1 MSMVRKVVRVAFTI
15 SVCTLGLLLF
25 GVWTRFDDY
34 NLYQNLGHLTGI
46 PEQHIYGF
54 NLLGTTTDSSEHRN
68 IGTVDAVNKD
78 HSIVLSVCCLPD
90 YASIQAH
97 AQEYI
102 DLFYTTAI
110 ESLGTA
116 SRQTPR
122 SPTSTDQQY
131 DHLQTKF
138 TTDDISLRIT
148 TTPMDAR
155 RSPLRIV
162 FEIKNHDDEF
172 IENLI
177 HQIWLRAHK
186 LEVAMATTI
195 DSHLDRHGVISVK
208 WLLPHID
215 IPVLTVTTD
224 HVDSVFH
231 ELDQLEEDSV
241 TTREEMS
248 TNELLLARTQ
258 HKEAMLRKDLDSLNK
273 LVGDANKA
281 LPPLH
286 DMQGF
291 MDLHKQ
297 RLQNKVTMLSNELDA
312 LESTQKELLL
322 GLSMTKSE
330 IARETNMTKSEYSTT
345 KVLMA
350 KGQLLWAQRA
360 GLLQELEQFE
370 KEWDRMVH
378 MTLLYESYLLHKY
391 RVMHDR
397 QYNLSRKYFVKEDG
411 EDVYSCSHTAD
422 NDFCDER
429 AIVCKLTESLT
440 ETMVLV
446 EVSTRFPE
454 LYTMDGFNYT
464 MALFADYG
472 ENDQCNTLQLTEGE
486 PLQSDIVQ
494 ECTCEDADCECS
506 AEQPLSTIVKEAE
519 MKAICLYIRC
529 EQKTHFAMNTRINL
543 KPFVIIEGQK
553 NESEEVNETIPEP
566 DITPST
572 PSGSLM
578 TVLHRYTFTVTVL
591 FTISAILMSVFFM
604 PSN

>member
-54 NLLGTTTDSSEHRN
+54 NLLGTTTDSSEHHS

-440 ETMVLV
+440 ESMVLV

>member
-54 NLLGTTTDSSEHRN
+54 NLLGTTTDSSEHHS